1 MRESVRRSCLVA
13 VISIL
18 SFGPSAVAHARVA
31 SSVSAPSI
39 ASGVGTV
46 VFGALRP
53 DWDRDNKKRK
63 KVAAFEGGSAALYL
77 LFAGLACGSAVLLR
91 SRQTSAA
98 KSA

>member
-13 VISIL
+13 VITIL
-18 SFGPSAVAHARVA
+18 SFGPSAFAHARVA
-31 SSVSAPSI
+31 SPVSAPSFT
-39 ASGVGTV
+39 SGVGTI
-46 VFGALRP
+46 VFSAPRP
-53 DWDRDNKKRK
+53 DWDRDKKKQKR
-63 KVAAFEGGSAALYL
+63 VAAFEGGGAALYL